1 MGHMDYNTL
10 MKAEDGIEKM
20 KPYKVNFPPSL
31 WIAAR
36 QKAGLT
42 PLAEIIRDLVT
53 MWLRGRIDLTE
64 KKSRP

>member
-10 MKAEDGIEKM
+10 MKKKEDVEKM

-36 QKAGLT
+36 RKADLT
-42 PLAEIIRDLVT
+42 PLAEIIRILVT
-53 MWLRGRIDLTE
+53 MWLNGNIDLT
-64 KKSRP
+64 KN